1 MAKPLIIVKKYPNR
15 RLYDT
20 SKSQYINLDDI
31 KAMINQH
38 VDFQVLDSKT
48 GADVTKGLLLQII
61 SEQEA
66 TDQQS
71 LLTNTLLKQLI
82 RFYDSD
88 QQAFLRQYLEQS
100 LAHFLDQ
107 QGAIETL
114 MKQMVNAGPMGIFN
128 QMMEQNMQFWRTD
141 AKDKKP

>member
-1 MAKPLIIVKKYPNR
+1 MIIVKKYPNR

-31 KAMINQH
+31 KVMINQH
-38 VDFQVLDSKT
+38 VDFQVVDSKT

-66 TDQQS
+66 TDKQS

-100 LAHFLDQ
+100 LTHFLEQ
-107 QGAIETL
+107 QGAVEKL
-114 MKQMVNAGPMGIFN
+114 MKQMVSAGPMGIFN
-128 QMMEQNMQFWRTD
+128 DLMTQNMQFWQPK
-141 AKDKKP
+141 KDDKD

>member
-1 MAKPLIIVKKYPNR
+1 MITVKKYPNR

-20 SKSQYINLDDI
+20 SKSQYVNLDDI

-38 VDFQVLDSKT
+38 VEFQVLDSKT

-88 QQAFLRQYLEQS
+88 QQAFVRQYLEQS
-100 LAHFLDQ
+100 LTHFLEQ

-114 MKQMVNAGPMGIFN
+114 MKQMVSAGPMGIFN
-128 QMMEQNMQFWRTD
+128 EMMAKNMQFWNPG
-141 AKDKKP
+141 DKHKP